1 VSRRRDT
8 LRLSHFFLGAPL
20 RTLFLVVGVLAT
32 CSMASCGGGGGAE
45 GDGAQPVAAPAPVPN
60 PVPAPVPTP
69 NPTPTGSATITWSV
83 PTLNEDGT
91 PLAGVTGYQ
100 IRYGTS
106 PTTLSTS
113 VDVAGGSATR
123 TTVGPLAV
131 GTTYYFS
138 VFTVINGGIS
148 DGSSVAS
155 VSVL

>member
-1 VSRRRDT
+1 
-8 LRLSHFFLGAPL
+8 L

-32 CSMASCGGGGGAE
+32 CSLAACGGGAGE
-45 GDGAQPVAAPAPVPN
+45 QGDGAQPVAAPAPVPN
-60 PVPAPVPTP
+60 PPPVPVPP
-69 NPTPTGSATITWSV
+69 NPAPTGSATLTWSV
-83 PTLNEDGT
+83 PTLNDDGT

-106 PTTLSTS
+106 PNNLSAS
-113 VDVAGGSATR
+113 VDVPGGSATR
-123 TTVGPLAV
+123 TSVGPLTV